1 METNLNDSVRLVLRQ
16 AKALVAKLEELL
28 SHSRQDNELAAW
40 ISDGISMTVRYSEG
54 LLEAAKNQEP
64 RAVVFHASHLRSNG
78 RYFGDARAVSR
89 ARRSHLPARAGAQKL
104 ILFIEFKLINE
115 FDSSSLVN
123 AREQLQSIC
132 CR

>member
-1 METNLNDSVRLVLRQ
+1 MGTNLNDSVRLVLRR

-78 RYFGDARAVSR
+78 RYFGDTARFPGKKKSSPCKSR
-89 ARRSHLPARAGAQKL
+89 CAKVHR
-104 ILFIEFKLINE
+104 
-115 FDSSSLVN
+115 
-123 AREQLQSIC
+123 
-132 CR
+132 